1 MSPVRKGVPG
11 DVRQRR
17 HRADLNESQ
26 IVDALRAVGAT
37 VYRIG
42 EPVDLLVG
50 YHNRAWLME
59 VKSEGGKLRPAQ
71 EQCIRTW
78 RGGPVVVVFSVAD
91 ALQAI
96 GIPVRDA

>member
-1 MSPVRKGVPG
+1 M
-11 DVRQRR
+11 RQRR
-17 HRADLNESQ
+17 HRADLGEQQ
-26 IVDALRAVGAT
+26 IVEALRAVGAT

-50 YHNRAWLME
+50 YRNRAWLME
-59 VKSEGGKLRPAQ
+59 VKTKGGKLRPAQ
-71 EQCIRTW
+71 DLCMRTW